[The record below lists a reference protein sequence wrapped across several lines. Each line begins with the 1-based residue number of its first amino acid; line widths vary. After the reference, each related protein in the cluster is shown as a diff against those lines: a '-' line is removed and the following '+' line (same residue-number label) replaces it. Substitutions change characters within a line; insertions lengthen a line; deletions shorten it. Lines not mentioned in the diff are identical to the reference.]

1 MKCHSEDPDIRHFIE
16 AHFQYSEKL
25 YELHNNFDFL
35 QESSSARH
43 IEERLNK
50 LKFAT
55 NLYNRKKHDKH
66 ITNLKRSF
74 K

>member
-35 QESSSARH
+35 QE
-43 IEERLNK
+43 
-50 LKFAT
+50 
-55 NLYNRKKHDKH
+55 RKK
-66 ITNLKRSF
+66 IQ
-74 K
+74 